1 VKSVRWRVSRAAA
14 LVRLDV
20 EYYDEE
26 GEVVAGFSVDM
37 DAHHATSLGVQLR
50 SVAKEVGAAGQERQR
65 QQPTLRRGH

>member
-20 EYYDEE
+20 EYYDE
-26 GEVVAGFSVDM
+26 GAIVAGFSVDM
-37 DAHHATSLGVQLR
+37 DAGRATTLGVQLQEL
-50 SVAKEVGAAGQERQR
+50 AKDAGAAGQERQR

>member
-20 EYYDEE
+20 EYFDEAAI
-26 GEVVAGFSVDM
+26 VAGFSVDM
-37 DAHHATSLGVQLR
+37 DAGRATSLGVQL
-50 SVAKEVGAAGQERQR
+50 VAAAEEAGAAGQERQR